1 MAGGNPVIPIA
12 KAPISDDAGLVTL
25 VWRSFFEL
33 IATYVTTL
41 TTAINAVP
49 GVNFKTVAQ
58 LNALGLVLA
67 DAGYVAQATDT
78 EHWVTWNGAG
88 WRPIDGDESG
98 RIEYF
103 VSAPTGPGW
112 ALCDG
117 AATTRLTFGATLT
130 LAAFTTPNLTG
141 TPAYLKSAAAYTG
154 TINAA
159 GGASGATTPGLS
171 GATAAAGSHDHG
183 GTTGDESAHT
193 HGINLTSAVNDIAQ
207 NAAAG
212 ADFGAAKNGHIHIVS
227 GTSDAGSAHHHSITT
242 QADHTHGVGTLAVA
256 SHTHGVGTLDVAN
269 LGALPYVRR

>member
-130 LAAFTTPNLTG
+130 LAAFTTPNLSG
-141 TPAYLKSAAAYTG
+141 TPAYVKSGAAYTG

-159 GGASGATTPGLS
+159 GGASAATMPGTDTQGSHSHTGSTGSEASHTHTMNILS
-171 GATAAAGSHDHG
+171 GIESSIAGVQSGASFNAATENHKHFVN
-183 GTTGDESAHT
+183 GTT
-193 HGINLTSAVNDIAQ
+193 
-207 NAAAG
+207 
-212 ADFGAAKNGHIHIVS
+212 
-227 GTSDAGSAHHHSITT
+227 DAGSAHLHSIS
-242 QADHTHGVGTLAVA
+242 ADGSHAHTVN
-256 SHTHGVGTLDVAN
+256 SHTHGVGSLDVAN
-269 LGALPYVRR
+269 LVLLPYVRR